1 MEYSVQF
8 SCSVVSDS
16 LWPHGPQHA
25 RPPCS
30 SPTLLKLMSIES
42 VMPPSHLILCH
53 PLLLLPSIPPRIRVF
68 SNESPLHMRWPMYWR
83 FNLNISPSNEY
94 SGLIYFSI
102 DWLDLFAV
110 QGPLKS
116 LLQHHSSSL
125 TYISLYYFHTS
136 TCMIIFQFKIL
147 VYFLRRHFKWHVQIN
162 TCSIHNEHNLT
173 EVKATWTPVTKLKNV
188 QIVTTKSW

>member
-1 MEYSVQF
+1 
-8 SCSVVSDS
+8 
-16 LWPHGPQHA
+16 
-25 RPPCS
+25 
-30 SPTLLKLMSIES
+30 
-42 VMPPSHLILCH
+42 MPSNPLILS
-53 PLLLLPSIPPRIRVF
+53 LPSALALNLFRLRVF
-68 SNESPLHMRWPMYWR
+68 SNELALRIRWPKYYS
-83 FNLNISPSNEY
+83 FSFSINLFNEY
-94 SGLIYFSI
+94 SGLISTRI